1 MLVTK
6 ETKANA
12 SDQVK
17 LTIKVKTIIQNT
29 VMGPDYQAF
38 YLLTLKNERKLR
50 MISSTHKH
58 IFIVLT

>member
-1 MLVTK
+1 MLVTN

-29 VMGPDYQAF
+29 VMGPSYQVF
-38 YLLTLKNERKLR
+38 DL
-50 MISSTHKH
+50 H
-58 IFIVLT
+58 

>member
-17 LTIKVKTIIQNT
+17 VTIKVKTIIQNT
-29 VMGPDYQAF
+29 VMGPGYQVF
-38 YLLTLKNERKLR
+38 DLLTLKNERKLC

-58 IFIVLT
+58 IFIVQT